1 MTILATCLAKDNR
14 VFGRDWLR
22 FSSFKALMDKLDGAT
37 HAQLDDKAQDTSDY
51 NHGLAMTRQL
61 LGARCSGD
69 DGIRAGNFYWCPN
82 APRASS
88 PWCSC
93 HVTNVLFDS
102 AANEKAAAESLWA
115 MKRKQCGWKSRRC
128 GEPGSSYKKGKKR
141 AKPKAAAGGGR
152 RRRERRRQ
160 VAILELP
167 PARGM
172 RLPC

>member
-1 MTILATCLAKDNR
+1 MTILATCLAKNNR

-82 APRASS
+82 TPRGACPDALPPESG

-93 HVTNVLFDS
+93 HVTRVLFAS
-102 AANEKAAAESLWA
+102 LANEKAAAQSLWA
-115 MKRKQCGWKSRRC
+115 MKRKRC
-128 GEPGSSYKKGKKR
+128 CEAGSSYVKGKKR
-141 AKPKAAAGGGR
+141 AKPKADGAAAGGKKKKKGK
-152 RRRERRRQ
+152 
-160 VAILELP
+160 A
-167 PARGM
+167 
-172 RLPC
+172 